1 MHSVS
6 LEGIK
11 DVVIDSDVITA
22 IKENDKLILMT
33 SLQPSVIDSNF
44 DELENLYHSVLN
56 RLESLDLSFRK
67 LENKVNVINAV
78 VNGK

>member
-22 IKENDKLILMT
+22 IKENDKLILRT

-44 DELENLYHSVLN
+44 DELENLYNKVLS
-56 RLESLDLSFRK
+56 RIEGLDLSYRK